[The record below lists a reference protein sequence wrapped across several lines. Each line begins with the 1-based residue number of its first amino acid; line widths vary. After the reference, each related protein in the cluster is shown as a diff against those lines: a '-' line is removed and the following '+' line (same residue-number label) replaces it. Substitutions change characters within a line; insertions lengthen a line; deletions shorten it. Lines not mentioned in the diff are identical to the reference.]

1 MNSLQS
7 LFAQVPCLASLSED
21 ARRRLERVAEQRQY
35 RRRQVIHFADQPG
48 DYVYL
53 LCSGRVKIARVSDQG
68 REVTLYL
75 VDPAQLFG
83 EAALPAAGQLYGVM
97 AETLDDSLVCA
108 LRRSDFLEAFQQAPA
123 AMLELLKLVN
133 DRRAMAESKIA
144 DLVFLDVPKRL
155 AKLLLRLY
163 DRADGGGRHGDG
175 LIGAKFTH
183 QELANMIGSTRETTT
198 LVLNEFKRRG
208 SIEFLGRKIVI
219 RKRAE
224 LEMLLR
230 REGGEGLPA

>member
-7 LFAQVPCLASLSED
+7 LFAQVPCLDALSDE
-21 ARRRLERVAEQRQY
+21 ARKRLERLAEQRQY

-75 VDPAQLFG
+75 VEPGQLFG
-83 EAALPAAGQLYGVM
+83 EAALAETGQLYGVM

-108 LRRSDFLEAFQQAPA
+108 FRRSDFLEAFRHTPA
-123 AMLELLKLVN
+123 ATLELLRVIN
-133 DRRAMAESKIA
+133 DRRAAAESKIA

-163 DRADGGGRHGDG
+163 DRNNGKRGDG
-175 LIGAKFTH
+175 LIVSKFTH

-198 LVLNEFKRRG
+198 LVLNEFKRQG
-208 SIEFLGRKIVI
+208 SIDFLGRKIVI
-219 RKRAE
+219 RRRAA
-224 LEMLLR
+224 LESLLR
-230 REGGEGLPA
+230 REAAESLPA